1 MSLGKCICHTSA
13 KDKLVNL
20 SEQVLDD
27 TDLGGNL
34 GTAHDGDERTLDVAE
49 DIVHC
54 LYLFLHEKAE
64 HTVLRFEELSDDSC
78 RSVLAVSCSE
88 CIHNPA
94 VSIRSELLRELLL

>member
-13 KDKLVNL
+13 KDELVNL
-20 SEQVLDD
+20 SEKVLDD

-54 LYLFLHEKAE
+54 LY
-64 HTVLRFEELSDDSC
+64 
-78 RSVLAVSCSE
+78 
-88 CIHNPA
+88 PA